1 MRKRILRNRIVS
13 MNFSIEKYLKQ
24 KRVAIESTL
33 DRLLHSPRKYPPII
47 HQAMRYAVFGKGKRL
62 RPVLLI
68 AAAEA
73 CGGKASDVLPAA
85 CAIEMIHS
93 YSLIHD
99 DLPAIDDD
107 DYRRGK
113 LSCHKKFG
121 EAMAI
126 LAGDALLTR
135 AFEVLSRMRFP
146 KDGAL
151 QAKVIARITQ
161 AIGTEGML
169 GGQVED
175 IQFLSSRTQAET
187 KKRLGYIHSH
197 KTGALI
203 NVTLKV
209 GAILAGASRGELKA
223 LDKYGKNFGLAF
235 QITDDMLDKKEEK
248 ELTYPRIYGLK
259 GSREKVKSLVRDAN
273 LQLKIFR
280 RKGEIL
286 KELID
291 YFVQSRI

>member
-1 MRKRILRNRIVS
+1 MRKRILQNRIVPMS
-13 MNFSIEKYLKQ
+13 FSIEEYLKE
-24 KRVAIESTL
+24 KRVAIESAL
-33 DRLLHSPRKYPPII
+33 NRLLYSPQKYPPII

-62 RPVLLI
+62 RPILLI

-85 CAIEMIHS
+85 CAIEMIHT

-107 DYRRGK
+107 DYRRGE

-121 EAMAI
+121 EAMAL

-135 AFEVLSRMRFP
+135 AFEVLSRMKFP
-146 KDGAL
+146 KDKIL
-151 QAKVIARITQ
+151 QAKVIAQIAQ
-161 AIGTEGML
+161 AIGTEGIL

-175 IQFLSSRTQAET
+175 IQSLNSPTPGQKE
-187 KKRLGYIHSH
+187 KKLAYIHSH

-203 NVTLKV
+203 NVALKV
-209 GAILAGASRGELKA
+209 GAILTGASRGELKA
-223 LDKYGKNFGLAF
+223 LDKYGRSFGLAF
-235 QITDDMLDKKEEK
+235 QITDDILDKKEKK
-248 ELTYPRIYGLK
+248 ELTYPRIYGLEA
-259 GSREKVKSLVRDAN
+259 SREKVKRLIRSAKVP
-273 LQLKIFR
+273 LKIFKKR
-280 RKGEIL
+280 EELL

>member
-1 MRKRILRNRIVS
+1 
-13 MNFSIEKYLKQ
+13 MNCSIEKYLKE

-33 DRLLHSPRKYPPII
+33 NRLLHSPQKYPSII

-62 RPVLLI
+62 RPILVI

-85 CAIEMIHS
+85 CALEMIHT

-107 DYRRGK
+107 DYRRGR

-135 AFEVLSRMRFP
+135 AVEVLSRAEFP
-146 KDGAL
+146 KDEAL
-151 QAKVIARITQ
+151 QAKIIAEIAR

-175 IQFLSSRTQAET
+175 IQSLSSGTQAERE
-187 KKRLGYIHSH
+187 KKLAYIHLH

-203 NVTLKV
+203 TVALRV
-209 GAILAGASRGELKA
+209 GAMLAGASNGELKA
-223 LDKYGKNFGLAF
+223 LDKYGRSFGLAF
-235 QITDDMLDKKEEK
+235 QITDDILDKKEEGK
-248 ELTYPRIYGLK
+248 LTYPGIYGLK
-259 GSREKVKSLVRDAN
+259 ASREKVKRLVKSAKVP
-273 LQLKIFR
+273 LEIFKKR
-280 RKGEIL
+280 GEL
-286 KELID
+286 LEKLIE

>member
-1 MRKRILRNRIVS
+1 MDY
-13 MNFSIEKYLKQ
+13 SIEKYLKQ
-24 KRVAIESTL
+24 KKVGIESTL
-33 DRLLHSPRKYPPII
+33 NRLLHSPKKYPSII

-62 RPVLLI
+62 RPILVI

-85 CAIEMIHS
+85 CALEMIHT

-107 DYRRGK
+107 EYRRGR

-135 AFEVLSRMRFP
+135 AFEVLSQTRFP
-146 KDGAL
+146 KDEAV
-151 QAKVIARITQ
+151 QAKIISEIAR

-169 GGQVED
+169 GGQAED
-175 IQFLSSRTQAET
+175 IQSLSSGTQAERE
-187 KKRLGYIHSH
+187 KKLAYIHSH

-203 NVTLKV
+203 TVALRV
-209 GAILAGASRGELKA
+209 GAMLAGASNGELKA
-223 LDKYGKNFGLAF
+223 LGKYGRSFGLAF
-235 QITDDMLDKKEEK
+235 QITDDILDKKEK
-248 ELTYPRIYGLK
+248 NKLTYPGIYGLK
-259 GSREKVKSLVRDAN
+259 ASTEKVKRLVKSAKVPLEIFKKRGDV
-273 LQLKIFR
+273 LK
-280 RKGEIL
+280 K
-286 KELID
+286 LID
-291 YFVQSRI
+291 YYTKSRI

>member
-1 MRKRILRNRIVS
+1 MAC
-13 MNFSIEKYLKQ
+13 SIEKYLKE
-24 KRVAIESTL
+24 KRIAIKSIL
-33 DRLLHSPRKYPPII
+33 NKLLHSPRKHPQVI
-47 HQAMRYAVFGKGKRL
+47 HRAMHYAVFGKGKRL
-62 RPVLLI
+62 RPILLI

-85 CAIEMIHS
+85 CAIEMVHT

-121 EAMAI
+121 EAIAI

-135 AFEVLSRMRFP
+135 AFEALSQMRFP
-146 KDGAL
+146 KEGAV
-151 QAKVIARITQ
+151 KSRVIAEVAR

-175 IQFLSSRTQAET
+175 IGALGMATREEKEKKLS
-187 KKRLGYIHSH
+187 YIHSH

-203 NVTLKV
+203 NVALRV
-209 GAILAGASRGELKA
+209 GATLAGASSGELKA
-223 LDKYGKNFGLAF
+223 LDRYGRSFGLAF
-235 QITDDMLDKKEEK
+235 QITDDILDKKEKK
-248 ELTYPRIYGLK
+248 ELTYPRIYGLEA
-259 GSREKVKSLVRDAN
+259 SRKKVKSLVKNAKT
-273 LQLKIFR
+273 QLKLFKKR
-280 RKGEIL
+280 GDLL

-291 YFVQSRI
+291 YFVESRI

>member
-1 MRKRILRNRIVS
+1 MRIRILRNRIAPMDS
-13 MNFSIEKYLKQ
+13 SIEKYLKE
-24 KRVAIESTL
+24 KRIAIESTL
-33 DRLLHSPRKYPPII
+33 NRLLHPPKKYPPII

-62 RPVLLI
+62 RPILVI

-73 CGGKASDVLPAA
+73 CGGKASDVLPAT
-85 CAIEMIHS
+85 CAIEMIHT

-99 DLPAIDDD
+99 DLPAVDDD

-135 AFEVLSRMRFP
+135 AFEALSGMRLP

-151 QAKVIARITQ
+151 QAKVISEVAR

-175 IQFLSSRTQAET
+175 IQSLSSPIQGQKE
-187 KKRLGYIHSH
+187 KKLAYIHSH

-203 NVTLKV
+203 NVALKV

-223 LDKYGKNFGLAF
+223 LDKYGRSFGLAF
-235 QITDDMLDKKEEK
+235 QITDDILDKKEK
-248 ELTYPRIYGLK
+248 RELTYPRIYGLK
-259 GSREKVKSLVRDAN
+259 ASREKVKRLIKSAKVP
-273 LQLKIFR
+273 LKIFKK
-280 RKGEIL
+280 KGDTL
-286 KELID
+286 KKLID
-291 YFVQSRI
+291 YYVESRI

>member
-1 MRKRILRNRIVS
+1 
-13 MNFSIEKYLKQ
+13 MNCSIEKYLKE

-33 DRLLHSPRKYPPII
+33 NRLLHSPKKYPSII

-62 RPVLLI
+62 RPILVI

-85 CAIEMIHS
+85 CALEMIHT

-107 DYRRGK
+107 EYRRGR

-135 AFEVLSRMRFP
+135 AVEVLSATEFP
-146 KDGAL
+146 KYEVL
-151 QAKVIARITQ
+151 QAKIIAEIAR

-175 IQFLSSRTQAET
+175 IQSLSSGTQAERE
-187 KKRLGYIHSH
+187 KKLAYIHSH

-203 NVTLKV
+203 TVALRV
-209 GAILAGASRGELKA
+209 GAMLAGASNGELKA
-223 LDKYGKNFGLAF
+223 LDKYGRSFGLAF
-235 QITDDMLDKKEEK
+235 QITDDILDKKEK
-248 ELTYPRIYGLK
+248 GKLTYPGIYGLK
-259 GSREKVKSLVRDAN
+259 ASREKVKRLVKSAKVP
-273 LQLKIFR
+273 LEIFKKR
-280 RKGEIL
+280 GEL
-286 KELID
+286 LEKLID
-291 YFVQSRI
+291 YYVKSRI

>member
-1 MRKRILRNRIVS
+1 MS
-13 MNFSIEKYLKQ
+13 FSIEKYLQEK
-24 KRVAIESTL
+24 KDAVESTL
-33 DRLLHSPRKYPPII
+33 NRLLHSPRKYPPII
-47 HQAMRYAVFGKGKRL
+47 HQAMRYAVLGKGKRL
-62 RPVLLI
+62 RPILLV

-85 CAIEMIHS
+85 CAIEMIHT

-99 DLPAIDDD
+99 DLPAMDDD

-126 LAGDALLTR
+126 LVGDALLTR
-135 AFEVLSRMRFP
+135 AFEVLSRMRLP
-146 KDGAL
+146 RDGTL
-151 QAKVIARITQ
+151 QAKVISEVAQ

-175 IQFLSSRTQAET
+175 IKFRGSPAQAQR
-187 KKRLGYIHSH
+187 KKRLSYIHAH

-203 NVTLKV
+203 NVALKV
-209 GAILAGASRGELKA
+209 GAILSGASRGELKA
-223 LDKYGKNFGLAF
+223 LDKYGRSFGLAF
-235 QITDDMLDKKEEK
+235 QITDDILDKKEK
-248 ELTYPRIYGLK
+248 RELTYPRIYGLE
-259 GSREKVKSLVRDAN
+259 GSREKVKSLVRNAKVP
-273 LQLKIFR
+273 LKIFKKR
-280 RKGEIL
+280 GELL

>member
-1 MRKRILRNRIVS
+1 MGC
-13 MNFSIEKYLKQ
+13 SIEKNLK
-24 KRVAIESTL
+24 KERIAIESAL
-33 DRLLHSPRKYPPII
+33 NRLLHSPKKYPPII

-62 RPVLLI
+62 RPILVI

-85 CAIEMIHS
+85 CAIEMIHT

-126 LAGDALLTR
+126 LTGDALLTR
-135 AFEVLSRMRFP
+135 AFEVLSGMRYAQDTTL
-146 KDGAL
+146 K
-151 QAKVIARITQ
+151 AKIITEVAR

-175 IQFLSSRTQAET
+175 IQSLNSGTQAEKE
-187 KKRLGYIHSH
+187 KKLVYIHSR

-203 NVTLKV
+203 NVALSV
-209 GAILAGASRGELKA
+209 GGMLAGASNGELKA
-223 LDKYGKNFGLAF
+223 LDKYGRNFGLAF
-235 QITDDMLDKKEEK
+235 QITDDILDKKEK
-248 ELTYPRIYGLK
+248 RKLTYPRIYGLK
-259 GSREKVKSLVRDAN
+259 SSREKVRELVKSAKVS
-273 LQLKIFR
+273 LKIFKKR
-280 RKGEIL
+280 GDIL
-286 KELID
+286 KKLID

>member
-1 MRKRILRNRIVS
+1 
-13 MNFSIEKYLKQ
+13 MNSSIEKYLKQ
-24 KRVAIESTL
+24 KRVAIESAL
-33 DRLLHSPRKYPPII
+33 DKLLHSPRKYPPII

-175 IQFLSSRTQAET
+175 IQFPGSRTQAQT
-187 KKRLGYIHSH
+187 KKRLAYIHSH

-203 NVTLKV
+203 SVALKV

-223 LDKYGKNFGLAF
+223 LDKYGRNFGLAF
-235 QITDDMLDKKEEK
+235 QITDDMLDKKEKK

-259 GSREKVKSLVRDAN
+259 GSRERVKSLVKDAK
-273 LQLKIFR
+273 LQLKIFGK
-280 RKGEIL
+280 KGEIL

-291 YFVQSRI
+291 YFVQSRV

>member
-1 MRKRILRNRIVS
+1 
-13 MNFSIEKYLKQ
+13 
-24 KRVAIESTL
+24 
-33 DRLLHSPRKYPPII
+33 
-47 HQAMRYAVFGKGKRL
+47 MRYAIFGKGKRL
-62 RPVLLI
+62 RPILVI

-85 CAIEMIHS
+85 CALEMIHT

-107 DYRRGK
+107 EYRRGR

-135 AFEVLSRMRFP
+135 AVEVLSATEFP
-146 KDGAL
+146 KYEVL
-151 QAKVIARITQ
+151 QAKIIAEIAR

-175 IQFLSSRTQAET
+175 IQSLSSGTQAERE
-187 KKRLGYIHSH
+187 KKLAYIHSH

-203 NVTLKV
+203 TVALRV
-209 GAILAGASRGELKA
+209 GAMLAGASNGELKA
-223 LDKYGKNFGLAF
+223 LDKYGRSFGLAF
-235 QITDDMLDKKEEK
+235 QITDDILDKKEER
-248 ELTYPRIYGLK
+248 ELTYPRIYGLEA
-259 GSREKVKSLVRDAN
+259 SRERVKRLVKSAKAE
-273 LQLKIFR
+273 LKIFKKR
-280 RKGEIL
+280 GEVL
-286 KELID
+286 KELIR
-291 YFVQSRI
+291 YFVESRI

>member
-1 MRKRILRNRIVS
+1 MDCTV
-13 MNFSIEKYLKQ
+13 EKYLKE

-33 DRLLHSPRKYPPII
+33 NKLLHSPKKYPAVI
-47 HQAMRYAVFGKGKRL
+47 HQAIRYAIFGRGKRL
-62 RPVLLI
+62 RPILVI

-73 CGGKASDVLPAA
+73 CGGKTSDLLPAA
-85 CAIEMIHS
+85 CAIEMIHT

-107 DYRRGK
+107 NYRRGK

-121 EAMAI
+121 EAIAI

-135 AFEVLSRMRFP
+135 AFEVLSQMRLP
-146 KDGAL
+146 KDGAV
-151 QAKVIARITQ
+151 QTKVIAEVAR

-175 IQFLSSRTQAET
+175 IQALGSGRRKEKE
-187 KKRLGYIHSH
+187 KKLAYIHTH

-203 NVTLKV
+203 SAALRV
-209 GAILAGASRGELKA
+209 GAMLAGASGGQLKA
-223 LDKYGKNFGLAF
+223 LDKYGRSFGLAF
-235 QITDDMLDKKEEK
+235 QITDDILDKKEK
-248 ELTYPRIYGLK
+248 RELTYPRIYGLK
-259 GSREKVKSLVRDAN
+259 ASREKVKRLVNNAK
-273 LQLKIFR
+273 LQLKIFKK
-280 RKGEIL
+280 KGELL

-291 YFVQSRI
+291 YFVESRI

>member
-1 MRKRILRNRIVS
+1 

-24 KRVAIESTL
+24 KRVAIEATL

>member
-1 MRKRILRNRIVS
+1 

-24 KRVAIESTL
+24 KRVAIEATL

-146 KDGAL
+146 KDGAR

-273 LQLKIFR
+273 LQLKIFG
-280 RKGEIL
+280 RKG
-286 KELID
+286 
-291 YFVQSRI
+291 

>member
-1 MRKRILRNRIVS
+1 
-13 MNFSIEKYLKQ
+13 MNCSIEKYLKE

-33 DRLLHSPRKYPPII
+33 NRLLHSPKKYPSII

-62 RPVLLI
+62 RPILVI

-85 CAIEMIHS
+85 CALEMIHT

-107 DYRRGK
+107 EYRRGR

-135 AFEVLSRMRFP
+135 AVEVLSATEFP
-146 KDGAL
+146 KYEVL
-151 QAKVIARITQ
+151 QAKIIAEIAR

-175 IQFLSSRTQAET
+175 IQSLSSGTQAERE
-187 KKRLGYIHSH
+187 KKLAYIHSH

-203 NVTLKV
+203 TVALRV
-209 GAILAGASRGELKA
+209 GAMLAGASNGELKA
-223 LDKYGKNFGLAF
+223 LDKYGRSFGLAF
-235 QITDDMLDKKEEK
+235 QITDDILDKKEER
-248 ELTYPRIYGLK
+248 ELTYPRIYGLEA
-259 GSREKVKSLVRDAN
+259 SREKVKRLVKNAKVP
-273 LQLKIFR
+273 LEIFKKR
-280 RKGEIL
+280 GEL
-286 KELID
+286 LEKLID
-291 YFVQSRI
+291 YYVKSRI

>member
-1 MRKRILRNRIVS
+1 MDY
-13 MNFSIEKYLKQ
+13 SIEKYLKQ
-24 KRVAIESTL
+24 KKIGIESTL
-33 DRLLHSPRKYPPII
+33 NRLLHSPKKYPSII

-62 RPVLLI
+62 RPILVI

-85 CAIEMIHS
+85 CALEMIHT

-107 DYRRGK
+107 KYRRGR

-135 AFEVLSRMRFP
+135 AFEVLSQTRFP
-146 KDGAL
+146 KDEAV
-151 QAKVIARITQ
+151 QAKVISQIAR

-169 GGQVED
+169 GGQAED
-175 IQFLSSRTQAET
+175 IQSLSSGTQAERE
-187 KKRLGYIHSH
+187 KKLAYIHSH

-203 NVTLKV
+203 TVALRV
-209 GAILAGASRGELKA
+209 GAMLAGASNAELKA
-223 LDKYGKNFGLAF
+223 IDKYGRSFGLAF
-235 QITDDMLDKKEEK
+235 QITDDILDKKEK
-248 ELTYPRIYGLK
+248 RKLTYPGIYGLK
-259 GSREKVKSLVRDAN
+259 VSTEKVKRLVKNAK
-273 LQLKIFR
+273 LQLMIF
-280 RKGEIL
+280 KGKGKLL

-291 YFVQSRI
+291 YFILSKI

>member
-1 MRKRILRNRIVS
+1 
-13 MNFSIEKYLKQ
+13 MNCSIEKYLKE

-33 DRLLHSPRKYPPII
+33 NRLLHSPKKYPSII

-62 RPVLLI
+62 RPILVI

-85 CAIEMIHS
+85 CALEMIHT

-107 DYRRGK
+107 EYRRGR

-135 AFEVLSRMRFP
+135 AVEVLSATEFP
-146 KDGAL
+146 KYEVL
-151 QAKVIARITQ
+151 QAKIIAEIAR

-175 IQFLSSRTQAET
+175 IQSLSSGTQAERE
-187 KKRLGYIHSH
+187 KKLAYIHSH

-203 NVTLKV
+203 TVALRV
-209 GAILAGASRGELKA
+209 GAMLAGASNGELKA
-223 LDKYGKNFGLAF
+223 LDKYGRSFGLAF
-235 QITDDMLDKKEEK
+235 QITDDILDKKEEK
-248 ELTYPRIYGLK
+248 ELTYPRIYGLEA
-259 GSREKVKSLVRDAN
+259 SREKVKRLVKSAKVP
-273 LQLKIFR
+273 LEIFKKR
-280 RKGEIL
+280 GEL
-286 KELID
+286 LEKLID
-291 YFVQSRI
+291 YYVKSRI

>member
-1 MRKRILRNRIVS
+1 
-13 MNFSIEKYLKQ
+13 MNCSIEKYLKE

-33 DRLLHSPRKYPPII
+33 NRLLHSPKKYPSII

-62 RPVLLI
+62 RPILVI

-85 CAIEMIHS
+85 CALEMIHT

-107 DYRRGK
+107 EYRRGR

-135 AFEVLSRMRFP
+135 AVEVLSATEFP
-146 KDGAL
+146 KYEVL
-151 QAKVIARITQ
+151 QAKIIAEIAR

-175 IQFLSSRTQAET
+175 IQSLSSGTQAERE
-187 KKRLGYIHSH
+187 KKLAYIHSH

-203 NVTLKV
+203 TVALRV
-209 GAILAGASRGELKA
+209 GAMLAGASNGELKA
-223 LDKYGKNFGLAF
+223 LDKYGRSFGLAF
-235 QITDDMLDKKEEK
+235 QITDDILDKKEER
-248 ELTYPRIYGLK
+248 ELTYPRIYGLEA
-259 GSREKVKSLVRDAN
+259 SREKVKRLVKNAKVP
-273 LQLKIFR
+273 LEIFKKR
-280 RKGEIL
+280 GEL
-286 KELID
+286 LEKLID
-291 YFVQSRI
+291 YYVEFRI

>member
-1 MRKRILRNRIVS
+1 MGC
-13 MNFSIEKYLKQ
+13 SIEKYLKE

-33 DRLLHSPRKYPPII
+33 NRLLLSPKKYPAII

-62 RPVLLI
+62 RPILVI

-73 CGGKASDVLPAA
+73 CGGKASAVLPVA
-85 CAIEMIHS
+85 CAIEMVHT

-135 AFEVLSRMRFP
+135 AFEVLSGMRFP
-146 KDGAL
+146 EDGAV
-151 QAKVIARITQ
+151 QAKVIGKITR

-175 IQFLSSRTQAET
+175 IQSLSSGTQAEKE
-187 KKRLGYIHSH
+187 KKLAYIHSH
-197 KTGALI
+197 KTGTLISVALR
-203 NVTLKV
+203 V
-209 GAILAGASRGELKA
+209 GAMLAGASTGELKA
-223 LDKYGKNFGLAF
+223 LDKYGRSFGLAF
-235 QITDDMLDKKEEK
+235 QITDDILDKKEK
-248 ELTYPRIYGLK
+248 RELTYPRIHGLK
-259 GSREKVKSLVRDAN
+259 ASREKVKRLIKSAKVP
-273 LQLKIFR
+273 LKIFEKR
-280 RKGEIL
+280 ADIL
-286 KELID
+286 EKLID
-291 YFVQSRI
+291 YYVKSRI